1 MSALTILIVLVV
13 VVVVCPG
20 WPLADGDEIEAL
32 GWYGTGLKVSVIFLC
47 SKTDHS

>member
-13 VVVVCPG
+13 VVVCPG
-20 WPLADGDEIEAL
+20 RSLADGDEIETL

>member
-20 WPLADGDEIEAL
+20 RSSADGDAIETL
-32 GWYGTGLKVSVIFLC
+32 VWYGTGLKVSVIFLC